1 MLRMGFHIWE
11 WRIDW
16 WYPCHNSSPPP
27 SERHGRSGSG
37 KNEWPDTPR
46 TETWLNNKIILWR
59 NKKKLP
65 IRWVVTENNIES
77 IDAVDCFRIHVRIN
91 IFQKVFKTFCIQGG
105 HTLNGSLDSFSLPH
119 HLNKVIISVN
129 YNDHYELPF
138 RQIAAC
144 QNSVPSWYKYFFR
157 HHRQIHIDQY
167 FWKYVCLI
175 GQK

>member
-16 WYPCHNSSPPP
+16 WYPCHNSRPPP

-46 TETWLNNKIILWR
+46 TETWLNKKILFYDVI
-59 NKKKLP
+59 NEKIP

-77 IDAVDCFRIHVRIN
+77 IDAIDCFRIHVRIN

-105 HTLNGSLDSFSLPH
+105 NTLNGSLDGFSLPH
-119 HLNKVIISVN
+119 HLNKIIGPVKL
-129 YNDHYELPF
+129 DG
-138 RQIAAC
+138 
-144 QNSVPSWYKYFFR
+144 FFKITFPTNR
-157 HHRQIHIDQY
+157 GLSKLSS
-167 FWKYVCLI
+167 FMV
-175 GQK
+175 